1 MSRLW
6 LLAFSAVVSL
16 ILDSAICSTCRTATD
31 SPVVLEAGAR
41 LAPEAEPPGDSEIG
55 NVYAATLTNELAAAV
70 AGVRPLVYV
79 PNTRD
84 ASVDVIDPATLTVV
98 DHFDVGTI
106 PHHVTPSWDLRLLYV
121 CNTQEDSLTVIDV
134 RTAKPVATVPVVDPY
149 NLYFTPDGTRAIV
162 VAERFNRID
171 VRDPHTWALLGSV
184 PIPGNGPDHL
194 DFTADGRELLI
205 STEFDG
211 NLYRVDPY
219 GLRVTGRL
227 HLGGLPVDVRVS
239 PDGSVFYVANQGR
252 HGVSV
257 VDPVEMRE
265 IEFLPTGRGAHGL
278 VVSRDARSLYVSNRL
293 AGSISIIEL
302 AARRVTAT
310 WQVGGSPDMLQV
322 SPDGSQLWT
331 AHRYHHAVIVIDT
344 ASGKVLH
351 RIRVGR
357 GPHGLTYFPQPGR
370 FSLGHNGVYR

>member
-6 LLAFSAVVSL
+6 LLALSAVLLVSG
-16 ILDSAICSTCRTATD
+16 STICRTCPQEATR
-31 SPVVLEAGAR
+31 SPAVHSSGVWLTREAGPAR
-41 LAPEAEPPGDSEIG
+41 PSETG
-55 NVYAATLTNELAAAV
+55 NVYAATLPSELPPAV
-70 AGVRPLVYV
+70 AGIRPLVYV

-84 ASVDVIDPATLTVV
+84 RSVDVIDPATMTVV
-98 DHFDVGTI
+98 DHFKVGRI

-121 CNTQEDSLTVIDV
+121 DNTQGDSLTVVDA
-134 RTAKPVATVPVVDPY
+134 RTAKPVATIPVVDPY
-149 NLYFTPDGTRAIV
+149 NLYFTPDGTRALV

-171 VRDPHTWALLGSV
+171 IRDPHTWALLGSI

-219 GLRVTGRL
+219 ALRVTGQL
-227 HLGGLPVDVRVS
+227 HVGGLPVDVRLS

-257 VDPVEMRE
+257 IDATQLRE
-265 IEFLPTGRGAHGL
+265 IEFVPTGRGAHGL
-278 VVSRDARSLYVSNRL
+278 AVSRDGRSLYVSNRL
-293 AGSISIIEL
+293 AGSISVIDL
-302 AARRVTAT
+302 STRRVTAT
-310 WQVGGSPDMLQV
+310 WNVGGSPDMLQV

-344 ASGKVLH
+344 ATGNVLH
-351 RIRVGR
+351 RIKVGR